1 VKRGAPLKRKTPLRQ
16 VSAKRAA
23 KQPKRQRDTGPDRA
37 TRDLV
42 LDRDLGCVMCGN
54 GPYGLQVHHRKPR
67 RMGGR
72 TGPAI
77 NSPANLVAICA
88 GDHAWAESN
97 REAALDLGLL
107 VREGD
112 DPAQV
117 WMHHAQLGVVLLAA
131 DGTVELAPKAGA

>member
-1 VKRGAPLKRKTPLRQ
+1 MMRRSPLKRRTPLRQ

-23 KQPKRQRDTGPDRA
+23 VQPKRQRDTGPDRA

-42 LDRDLGCVMCGN
+42 LDRDLGCVVCGK

-72 TGPAI
+72 TGSAI
-77 NSPANLVAICA
+77 NSPANLVAICPD
-88 GDHAWAESN
+88 DHAWAESN

-112 DPAQV
+112 DPAAV
-117 WMHHAQLGVVLLAA
+117 WMHHRQLGVVLLGA
-131 DGTVELAPKAGA
+131 DGTVELAPWAGA